1 MTVCALLLVC
11 AILLDRIMGDPPYPW
26 HPVRLIGRS
35 IQWVEPL
42 FRRRGIQGIWGGTVF
57 VLTLLFFWLG
67 LIALLTNA
75 AFIFKPVGFL
85 FSLYIL
91 YSCIAHQDLVRHVR
105 PVVSALEREEID
117 ESRLALQKIVG
128 RDTQVLDETGII
140 RATIE
145 TIAEGFVDGFL
156 SPVFFFSV
164 FSLAGLPF
172 HAPCLAGVLGVFGY
186 RIINTLDSMI
196 GYKNK
201 RYLYFGRFAAR
212 LDDVANFVPAR
223 LSVLF
228 LFLSAW
234 LLKLDAA
241 SGLEST
247 SRYHWCAVSPNAGY
261 PESFV
266 AGALGV
272 RLGGPVQYP
281 FGKVTKPFIGEGQTP
296 LTVETVRQTTR
307 LILLAG
313 YLAGGLSALFLWAS
327 PHLIPLFRF

>member
-1 MTVCALLLVC
+1 MTFCALLLVF
-11 AILLDRIMGDPPYPW
+11 AILLDRLLGDPPYPW

-35 IQWVEPL
+35 IQWLEPL
-42 FRRRGIQGIWGGTVF
+42 FRRRGIQGVWGGTAF
-57 VLTLLFFWLG
+57 VLSLLLFWLG
-67 LIALLTNA
+67 FIALLTHA

-91 YSCIAHQDLVRHVR
+91 YSCIAHQDLAAHVR
-105 PVVSALEREEID
+105 PVVSALERGEID
-117 ESRLALQKIVG
+117 ESRVALQKIVG

-156 SPVFFFSV
+156 SPIFFFSV
-164 FSLAGLPF
+164 FSLAGLAF
-172 HAPCLAGVLGVFGY
+172 HAPCLSGVMGVFGY

-196 GYKNK
+196 GYKNE

-223 LSVLF
+223 LSILF

-241 SGLEST
+241 GGVDAT
-247 SRYHWCAVSPNAGY
+247 WRYRLCAASPNAGY

-266 AGALGV
+266 AGALGI
-272 RLGGPVQYP
+272 RIGGPVQYP
-281 FGKVTKPFIGEGQTP
+281 FGKVTKPFIGEGHAP

-307 LILLAG
+307 LILRAG
-313 YLAGGLSALFLWAS
+313 YLAGGMSALFLWAS
-327 PHLIPLFRF
+327 PHLTPLFRF